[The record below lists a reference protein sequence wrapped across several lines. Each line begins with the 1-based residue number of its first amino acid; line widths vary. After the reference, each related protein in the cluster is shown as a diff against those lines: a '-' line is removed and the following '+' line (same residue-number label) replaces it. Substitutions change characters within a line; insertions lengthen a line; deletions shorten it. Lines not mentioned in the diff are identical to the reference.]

1 MGPSNNEQV
10 ASTLKAQVEEQRL
23 HAMKEK
29 PLDELLID
37 KNLRALHIRLF
48 VCSRSRFQPRTM
60 PPAKSWKGS
69 EAKAQLQEDLL
80 SGFISL
86 QKILPYKDD
95 HEKRAIYKE
104 FPLKTFTRNLRTAR
118 KRIKQK
124 KDASA
129 DDEAALQRDRIL
141 FPVPTH
147 DLAGRLRWEGSDAE
161 RLLKEDME
169 AGEHTTSKPKELW
182 LSRMEYTMFDL
193 KTFRDHIYQ
202 VTKTKVF
209 RDYVKNRNGENEG
222 DEEE

>member
-1 MGPSNNEQV
+1 M
-10 ASTLKAQVEEQRL
+10 KAQVKEQRL
-23 HAMKEK
+23 HAIKEK
-29 PLDELLID
+29 PLDELLLD

-48 VCSRSRFQPRTM
+48 VRSRSRFQPPTM
-60 PPAKSWKGS
+60 PPAKPWKGS
-69 EAKAQLQEDLL
+69 EAKAQLEEDLI
-80 SGFISL
+80 SGFVSL
-86 QKILPYKDD
+86 RKILTYKDE
-95 HEKRAIYKE
+95 HERRPVYKE
-104 FPLKTFTRNLRTAR
+104 FPLKTFARNLRMAR
-118 KRIKQK
+118 KRIQRKT
-124 KDASA
+124 DIALN
-129 DDEAALQRDRIL
+129 DETALNSDRIL